1 MYSRNA
7 NLKQVILDELFA
19 KHGDAEL
26 NAQFHQTA
34 SMGALQREI
43 QSVTVELTGYKFSN
57 ALVIRTEVTR
67 TICQVIFQMMTPR
80 IE

>member
-34 SMGALQREI
+34 SMGALQRET
-43 QSVTVELTGYKFSN
+43 SVSYCGVDWLQILECVSHKD
-57 ALVIRTEVTR
+57 
-67 TICQVIFQMMTPR
+67 
-80 IE
+80 